1 MYRTVSVFGF
11 LIVFIFCVL
20 YVIEQNNED
29 FLLTQLGV
37 NPFFVSFT
45 CLLIQDLL
53 GIRAVQWCP
62 SYLLFEQHNI
72 LDGYYTWQS
81 S

>member
-37 NPFFVSFT
+37 NPFFCVFYMSIDIGFT
-45 CLLIQDLL
+45 
-53 GIRAVQWCP
+53 W
-62 SYLLFEQHNI
+62 Y
-72 LDGYYTWQS
+72 
-81 S
+81 